1 LWIDFL
7 LVHLHGILGPKR
19 TALKTTRFHSVK
31 SLILGVFIVLFTASS
46 FASVTKD
53 SKESKDDKEFNA
65 SELIFHHI
73 GDSHSFHVYG
83 SNDDHF
89 PKALTINL
97 PIILWTDNGLVT
109 FSSGEFHHDVDGKTI
124 VEKKGLKFVNLHDKI
139 YQLNE
144 GESTVAFNAEHHA
157 ENAHRPL
164 DFSITKNIF
173 SMFLSVAL
181 LFLIFIAAARSY
193 RKSDNNMP
201 SGIGRFMEPIVVF
214 VRDEVAIPNIGKK
227 NHARFMPFLLT
238 LFFFIWINNVIG
250 LVPFFPFSSNLS
262 GNIAFTLTLAVIT
275 FLITIFNSKKYYW
288 KHMLWMPGL
297 PVPMKLFLAPIEII
311 GMFVKPIAL
320 MIRLFANITAGHVI
334 VLSLISLIFIF
345 KSEWAALASVPF
357 TLFISIIEVLVVA
370 IQAYIFTMLSA
381 MYFGQALEEEH

>member
-1 LWIDFL
+1 MHIRKYKAFF
-7 LVHLHGILGPKR
+7 
-19 TALKTTRFHSVK
+19 T
-31 SLILGVFIVLFTASS
+31 VLFLSLLTAGFAASNSS
-46 FASVTKD
+46 
-53 SKESKDDKEFNA
+53 DKEANTEEESFNA

-83 SNDDHF
+83 SDEDHF
-89 PKALTINL
+89 PNALTVPL

-109 FSSGEFHHDVDGKTI
+109 FLSSEFKHDVDGRVI
-124 VEKKGLKFVNLHDKI
+124 VTKKGMQFVNLHDKI
-139 YQLNE
+139 YQLNA
-144 GESTVAFNAEHHA
+144 GATAVAFDAKHHA
-157 ENAHRPL
+157 TNAVRPM
-164 DFSITKNIF
+164 DFSITKNVF

-181 LFLIFIAAARSY
+181 ILLIFLLSARSY
-193 RKSDNNMP
+193 KNSEDNMP

-214 VRDEVAIPNIGKK
+214 IRDEVAIPNIGENHYKK
-227 NHARFMPFLLT
+227 YMPYLLT

-250 LVPFFPFSSNLS
+250 LIPFFPFSSNLS

-275 FLITIFNSKKYYW
+275 FAITLFSSKKYYW

-334 VLSLISLIFIF
+334 VLSLIGLIFIF
-345 KSEWAALASVPF
+345 ETFWVAPISVLF
-357 TLFISIIEVLVVA
+357 TLFISVIEVLVVA

-381 MYFGQALEEEH
+381 LYFGQALEEEHEH